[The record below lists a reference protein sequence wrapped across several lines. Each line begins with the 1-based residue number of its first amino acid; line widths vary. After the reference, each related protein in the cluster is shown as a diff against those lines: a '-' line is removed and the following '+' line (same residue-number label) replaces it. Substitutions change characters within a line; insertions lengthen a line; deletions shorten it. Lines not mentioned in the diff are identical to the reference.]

1 MLFREPDATC
11 GNGRRS
17 GYVSYLME
25 PNIHEVHRDDRKRRR
40 LPAFILL
47 AVVTVVGAGWV
58 GLFGFLGS
66 NAALGT
72 VEDIEERYFCD
83 VAAMDLSFPD
93 VSRLSR
99 VTTADGIELGKLSER
114 NSQPVP
120 LDELPELVI
129 GALLSAEDDSF
140 YEHEGVDFKAI
151 VGSAIRGADTGASTI
166 TQQVV
171 KQTYLSA
178 DRTLERKICEAQ
190 VAAELEERYSKDQI
204 LEFYANSVYF
214 GSNAYGVR
222 AAAQEYFA
230 KDLGELTMA
239 EAATLV
245 TPIRNPTIYHPRQ
258 NPQNSFAVRNRT
270 IDLMVANGYAT
281 PEEGKAAKQEPLGV
295 VPHSI
300 REELDPLVM
309 LAVRQE
315 LLDSD
320 GYGLGSS
327 YAERKQALFGC
338 PAADTTCEGGGGL
351 HIEITVDYDL
361 QTEANRIL
369 RAWFRPEYEGPTGA
383 IATIENE
390 SGAIRVIASGVDFGD
405 DLDAGERPY
414 DLASAGAR
422 NAGSAFKPFTLA
434 AALEGGDLSGR
445 PVTLA
450 SLWDRSSPAVIDC
463 GYPCSADGNTWTVE
477 NAGGNA
483 AHDLQTLESATYNST
498 NTVYARLI
506 DAIGPEAVVDTARRL
521 GITSQYLKA
530 YPSITL
536 GAASVSPLEM
546 AAAYS
551 TLANYGNRVEPYIV
565 ERITDATGT
574 VIYEHT
580 VRSDPALDRSVA
592 AVVVSTLEKVV
603 SQGTGTR
610 ADIGRPQAGKTGTAT
625 DHTDVW
631 FAGFVPQLTTTV
643 WVGYPDRPLPMER
656 FTIWN
661 DLEGKSQDV
670 QRAFGG
676 TVAAPVWRQFMEYA
690 MADLPVVDF
699 AEEPI
704 GSEVYRIVPRTV
716 VPDLSGLDGDQVADA
731 IYGVGLRLDRI
742 DVPSSL
748 PGGQVINIVPRPG
761 TALRQGSTVN
771 VLVSTGEPE
780 PTRAPNLIGLPLADV
795 SDALDNFRREEDIE
809 ITWTVEYAVITDGS
823 RWGYVIATEPSPSS
837 AVADGATINVIVGQQ
852 PSG

>member
-25 PNIHEVHRDDRKRRR
+25 PNIHEAHRVDRKRRR

-99 VTTADGIELGKLSER
+99 VTTADGLELGKLSER

-120 LDELPELVI
+120 LDELPDLVV

-171 KQTYLSA
+171 KQTYLSTE
-178 DRTLERKICEAQ
+178 RTLERKICEAQ

-230 KDLGELTMA
+230 KDLDELTMA

-281 PEEGKAAKQEPLGV
+281 PEEGQAAKQQPLGV

-320 GYGLGSS
+320 GYGLGGTYLS
-327 YAERKQALFGC
+327 LI
-338 PAADTTCEGGGGL
+338 
-351 HIEITVDYDL
+351 HI
-361 QTEANRIL
+361 
-369 RAWFRPEYEGPTGA
+369 
-383 IATIENE
+383 
-390 SGAIRVIASGVDFGD
+390 
-405 DLDAGERPY
+405 
-414 DLASAGAR
+414 
-422 NAGSAFKPFTLA
+422 
-434 AALEGGDLSGR
+434 
-445 PVTLA
+445 
-450 SLWDRSSPAVIDC
+450 
-463 GYPCSADGNTWTVE
+463 
-477 NAGGNA
+477 
-483 AHDLQTLESATYNST
+483 
-498 NTVYARLI
+498 
-506 DAIGPEAVVDTARRL
+506 
-521 GITSQYLKA
+521 
-530 YPSITL
+530 
-536 GAASVSPLEM
+536 
-546 AAAYS
+546 
-551 TLANYGNRVEPYIV
+551 
-565 ERITDATGT
+565 
-574 VIYEHT
+574 
-580 VRSDPALDRSVA
+580 
-592 AVVVSTLEKVV
+592 
-603 SQGTGTR
+603 
-610 ADIGRPQAGKTGTAT
+610 
-625 DHTDVW
+625 
-631 FAGFVPQLTTTV
+631 
-643 WVGYPDRPLPMER
+643 
-656 FTIWN
+656 
-661 DLEGKSQDV
+661 
-670 QRAFGG
+670 
-676 TVAAPVWRQFMEYA
+676 
-690 MADLPVVDF
+690 
-699 AEEPI
+699 
-704 GSEVYRIVPRTV
+704 
-716 VPDLSGLDGDQVADA
+716 
-731 IYGVGLRLDRI
+731 
-742 DVPSSL
+742 
-748 PGGQVINIVPRPG
+748 
-761 TALRQGSTVN
+761 
-771 VLVSTGEPE
+771 
-780 PTRAPNLIGLPLADV
+780 
-795 SDALDNFRREEDIE
+795 
-809 ITWTVEYAVITDGS
+809 
-823 RWGYVIATEPSPSS
+823 
-837 AVADGATINVIVGQQ
+837 
-852 PSG
+852 

>member
-1 MLFREPDATC
+1 
-11 GNGRRS
+11 
-17 GYVSYLME
+17 ME

-114 NSQPVP
+114 NSQPMP

-151 VGSAIRGADTGASTI
+151 VGSAIRGAETGASTI

-230 KDLGELTMA
+230 KDLDELTMA

-281 PEEGKAAKQEPLGV
+281 REEGDAAKQQPLGV

-383 IATIENE
+383 IATIEND

-414 DLASAGAR
+414 DLASEGAR

-498 NTVYARLI
+498 NTVYARVI

-521 GITSQYLKA
+521 GITSQYLKPF
-530 YPSITL
+530 PSITL

-551 TLANYGNRVEPYIV
+551 TLANYGSRVEPYII
-565 ERITDATGT
+565 ERITDATGSL
-574 VIYEHT
+574 IYEHT
-580 VRSDPALDRSVA
+580 VRSEPALDRSVA

-603 SQGTGTR
+603 SQGTGKR

-661 DLEGKSQDV
+661 DLEGTTQDV

-676 TVAAPVWRQFMEYA
+676 TVAAPVWKQFMEYA
-690 MADLPVVDF
+690 TAKLPAADF
-699 AEEPI
+699 AEEPV
-704 GSEVYRIVPRTV
+704 GSDVYRIVPRTV
-716 VPDLSGLDGDQVADA
+716 VPDLGGLDGDQVADA
-731 IYGVGLRLDRI
+731 VYGAGLRLDRI

-780 PTRAPNLIGLPLADV
+780 PTLAPNLIGLPLADV
-795 SDALDNFRREEDIE
+795 SGTLDDFRREEDVE

-823 RWGYVIATEPSPSS
+823 RWGYVIATEPSPGSII
-837 AVADGATINVIVGQQ
+837 ADGATINVIVGQQ

>member
-1 MLFREPDATC
+1 MD
-11 GNGRRS
+11 
-17 GYVSYLME
+17 
-25 PNIHEVHRDDRKRRR
+25 PNIHEAHRGDRKRRR
-40 LPAFILL
+40 LPSLILL
-47 AVVTVVGAGWV
+47 AVVTVIGAGWV

-72 VEDIEERYFCD
+72 VEAIEDRYFCD

-93 VSRLSR
+93 VSRLSS

-114 NSQPVP
+114 NSQPIP
-120 LDELPELVI
+120 LDDMPDLVV
-129 GALLSAEDDSF
+129 GAILSAEDDGF
-140 YEHEGVDFKAI
+140 YEHEGVDFTAI
-151 VGSAIRGADTGASTI
+151 FGSAIRGAETGASTI

-171 KQTYLSA
+171 KQTYLTA

-190 VAAELEERYSKDQI
+190 VASELEERYTKDQI
-204 LEFYANSVYF
+204 LEFYANSVFF
-214 GSNAYGVR
+214 GSNAYGVQ

-230 KDLGELTMA
+230 KDLDELTLA
-239 EAATLV
+239 ETATLV

-270 IDLMVANGYAT
+270 IALMVDNGYAT
-281 PEEGKAAKQEPLGV
+281 QADGDAAQQSPLGV
-295 VPHSI
+295 VPHST
-300 REELDPLVM
+300 REELDPQVM

-320 GYGLGSS
+320 GYGLGAT
-327 YAERKQALFGC
+327 YAERKRALFGC
-338 PAADTTCEGGGGL
+338 PAADTTCTGGGGL
-351 HIEITVDYDL
+351 EIAITVDYDL

-405 DLDAGERPY
+405 DLEAGERPY

-422 NAGSAFKPFTLA
+422 NAGSAFKPFTLT
-434 AALEGGDLSGR
+434 AALEGGDLQGR

-463 GYPCSADGNTWTVE
+463 GSPCSADGNIWTVE
-477 NAGGNA
+477 NSGGNA
-483 AHDLQTLESATYNST
+483 AHDLQSLEAATYNST
-498 NTVYARLI
+498 NTVYARVI
-506 DAIGPEAVVDTARRL
+506 NAIGPEAVVDVSRRL

-551 TLANYGNRVEPYIV
+551 TIANYGDRREPYLI
-565 ERITDATGT
+565 ERITDSSGA
-574 VIYEHT
+574 VIYEHQ
-580 VRSDPALDRSVA
+580 VRSESAVSRSVA
-592 AVVVSTLEKVV
+592 AAVVSTLEKVV
-603 SQGTGTR
+603 SQGTGKR
-610 ADIGRPQAGKTGTAT
+610 ADISRPQAGKTGTAT

-631 FAGFVPQLTTTV
+631 FAGFVPQLTSVV

-661 DLEGKSQDV
+661 DLEGKEQSV

-676 TVAAPVWRQFMEYA
+676 TVAAPVWSQFMQYA
-690 MADLPVVDF
+690 TANLPATEFPD
-699 AEEPI
+699 EPA
-704 GSEVYRIVPRTV
+704 GSDVYRVVPRTV
-716 VPDLSGLDGDQVADA
+716 VPALDGLDAEQMADA
-731 IYGVGLRLDRI
+731 AYGAGLRLDRI
-742 DVPSSL
+742 EVASST
-748 PGGQVINIVPRPG
+748 PAGRIVRIVPRSG
-761 TALRQGSTVN
+761 TAVRQGATIN
-771 VLVSTGEPE
+771 VLVSTGDPE
-780 PTRAPNLIGLPLADV
+780 PATLPDLIGLPMGGVAA
-795 SDALDNFRREEDIE
+795 ALNAFRDENE
-809 ITWTVEYAVITDGS
+809 ISLDWTVEYVDIGDIN
-823 RWGYVIATEPSPSS
+823 RWGAVVATTPSAGSV
-837 AVADGATINVIVGQQ
+837 VADGATIKVVVGRQ
-852 PSG
+852 PAG

>member
-1 MLFREPDATC
+1 
-11 GNGRRS
+11 
-17 GYVSYLME
+17 ME
-25 PNIHEVHRDDRKRRR
+25 PNIHEVHRLDRTRRR
-40 LPAFILL
+40 VPALIML
-47 AVVTVVGAGWV
+47 AVVTVIGAGWV

-83 VAAMDLSFPD
+83 VSAMDLSFPD

-99 VTTADGIELGKLSER
+99 VTTADRIELGKLSER
-114 NSQPVP
+114 NSQPIT
-120 LDELPELVI
+120 LDEIPDLVI
-129 GALLSAEDDSF
+129 GALLSAEDNAF
-140 YEHEGVDFKAI
+140 YEHEGVDFQAI
-151 VGSAIRGADTGASTI
+151 IGSALRGAETGASTI

-171 KQTYLSA
+171 KQTYLTS

-222 AAAQEYFA
+222 AAAQEYFN
-230 KDLGELTMA
+230 KDLNELTLA

-245 TPIRNPTIYHPRQ
+245 TPIRNPTLYHPRH

-281 PEEGKAAKQEPLGV
+281 AAEGEAARASSLGV
-295 VPHSI
+295 VSHST
-300 REELDPLVM
+300 REDLDPQVM
-309 LAVRQE
+309 LAVRRE
-315 LLDSD
+315 LLDND

-338 PAADTTCEGGGGL
+338 PAADSSCAGGGGL
-351 HIEITVDYDL
+351 HIQITVDYDL

-369 RAWFRPEYEGPTGA
+369 RSWFRPEYNGPTGA
-383 IATIENE
+383 IATIDNE
-390 SGAIRVIASGVDFGD
+390 TGAILVIASGVDFGD
-405 DLDAGERPY
+405 DIGAGERPY
-414 DLASAGAR
+414 DLASSGAR

-434 AALEGGDLSGR
+434 AALEGGDLDGR

-450 SLWDRSSPAVIDC
+450 SLWDRSSPAVIQCDN
-463 GYPCSADGNTWTVE
+463 PCSADGNTWTVE
-477 NAGGNA
+477 NSGGNA
-483 AHDLQTLESATYNST
+483 AHELQDLESATVNST

-506 DAIGPEAVVDTARRL
+506 DAIGPEAVVDLARRV
-521 GITSQYLKA
+521 GITSQYLEA

-536 GAASVSPLEM
+536 GAASVTPLEM

-551 TLANYGNRVEPYIV
+551 TIANYGNRVEPYLI
-565 ERITDATGT
+565 ERITDASGT
-574 VIYEHT
+574 VIYQHQ
-580 VRSDPALDRSVA
+580 VRSESVLARSIG

-643 WVGYPDRPLPMER
+643 WVGYPDRPIPMER

-661 DLEGKSQDV
+661 DLEGKEQSV

-676 TVAAPVWRQFMEYA
+676 TIAAPVWRQFMEYA
-690 MADLPVVDF
+690 TDGLPVEDF
-699 AEEPI
+699 PDEPV
-704 GSEVYRIVPRTV
+704 GSGVYRIVPRTV
-716 VPDLSGLDGDQVADA
+716 VPNLDGLTVEEIADA
-731 IYGVGLRLDRI
+731 VYGAGLRLDRI
-742 DVPSSL
+742 EIASTQPAGSV
-748 PGGQVINIVPRPG
+748 VRIVPPDG

-771 VLVSTGEPE
+771 VLVSTGEPV
-780 PTRAPNLIGLPLADV
+780 PAQIPDLIGLPLGDV
-795 SDALDNFRREEDIE
+795 TDVLNEFREKNNVQVG
-809 ITWTVEYAVITDGS
+809 WTVEYVSISDS
-823 RWGYVIATEPSPSS
+823 DRWGRVVATDPAPGSIVASGASIKVI
-837 AVADGATINVIVGQQ
+837 IGQQ
-852 PSG
+852 SSG

>member
-1 MLFREPDATC
+1 
-11 GNGRRS
+11 
-17 GYVSYLME
+17 
-25 PNIHEVHRDDRKRRR
+25 
-40 LPAFILL
+40 
-47 AVVTVVGAGWV
+47 
-58 GLFGFLGS
+58 
-66 NAALGT
+66 
-72 VEDIEERYFCD
+72 
-83 VAAMDLSFPD
+83 
-93 VSRLSR
+93 
-99 VTTADGIELGKLSER
+99 
-114 NSQPVP
+114 
-120 LDELPELVI
+120 
-129 GALLSAEDDSF
+129 
-140 YEHEGVDFKAI
+140 
-151 VGSAIRGADTGASTI
+151 
-166 TQQVV
+166 
-171 KQTYLSA
+171 
-178 DRTLERKICEAQ
+178 
-190 VAAELEERYSKDQI
+190 
-204 LEFYANSVYF
+204 
-214 GSNAYGVR
+214 
-222 AAAQEYFA
+222 
-230 KDLGELTMA
+230 
-239 EAATLV
+239 
-245 TPIRNPTIYHPRQ
+245 
-258 NPQNSFAVRNRT
+258 
-270 IDLMVANGYAT
+270 
-281 PEEGKAAKQEPLGV
+281 
-295 VPHSI
+295 
-300 REELDPLVM
+300 M

-320 GYGLGSS
+320 GYGLGGS

-383 IATIENE
+383 IATIEND

-405 DLDAGERPY
+405 DLEAGERPY
-414 DLASAGAR
+414 DLASEGAR

-498 NTVYARLI
+498 NTVYARVI

-521 GITSQYLKA
+521 GITSQYLKPF
-530 YPSITL
+530 PSITL

-551 TLANYGNRVEPYIV
+551 TLANYGTRVEPYII
-565 ERITDATGT
+565 ERITDAAGT
-574 VIYEHT
+574 VIHEHT
-580 VRSDPALDRSVA
+580 VRSEPALDRSVA

-603 SQGTGTR
+603 SQGTGKR

-661 DLEGKSQDV
+661 DLEGKAQDV

-676 TVAAPVWRQFMEYA
+676 TVAAPVWRQFMDYA
-690 MADLPVVDF
+690 TANLPAADF
-699 AEEPI
+699 AEEPV
-704 GSEVYRIVPRTV
+704 GSDVYRIVPRTV
-716 VPDLSGLDGDQVADA
+716 VPDLSGLDGEKVADA
-731 IYGVGLRLDRI
+731 VYGVGLRLERI

-761 TALRQGSTVN
+761 TALRQGSTVS

-780 PTRAPNLIGLPLADV
+780 PTLAPNLIGLPLADV
-795 SDALDNFRREEDIE
+795 SDALDDFRRDEDIE
-809 ITWTVEYAVITDGS
+809 IAWTVEYAVIIDGS
-823 RWGYVIATEPSPSS
+823 RWGYVIATEPSPGRSS
-837 AVADGATINVIVGQQ
+837 RTAQRST
-852 PSG
+852 

>member
-1 MLFREPDATC
+1 
-11 GNGRRS
+11 
-17 GYVSYLME
+17 ME

-114 NSQPVP
+114 NSQPMP

-151 VGSAIRGADTGASTI
+151 VGSAIRGAETGASTI

-230 KDLGELTMA
+230 KDLDELTMA

-281 PEEGKAAKQEPLGV
+281 REEGDAAKQQPLGV

-383 IATIENE
+383 IATIEND

-414 DLASAGAR
+414 DLASEGAR

-498 NTVYARLI
+498 NTVYARVI

-521 GITSQYLKA
+521 GITSQYLKPF
-530 YPSITL
+530 PSITL

-551 TLANYGNRVEPYIV
+551 TLANYGSRVEPYII
-565 ERITDATGT
+565 ERITDATGSL
-574 VIYEHT
+574 IYEHT
-580 VRSDPALDRSVA
+580 VRSKPALDRSVA

-603 SQGTGTR
+603 SQGTGKR

-661 DLEGKSQDV
+661 DLEGTTQDV

-676 TVAAPVWRQFMEYA
+676 TVAAPVWKQFMEYA
-690 MADLPVVDF
+690 TAKLPAADF
-699 AEEPI
+699 AEEPV
-704 GSEVYRIVPRTV
+704 GSDVYRIVPRTV
-716 VPDLSGLDGDQVADA
+716 VPDLGGLDGDQVADA
-731 IYGVGLRLDRI
+731 VYGAGLRLDRI

-780 PTRAPNLIGLPLADV
+780 PTLAPNLIGLPLADV
-795 SDALDNFRREEDIE
+795 SGTLDDFRREEDVE

-823 RWGYVIATEPSPSS
+823 RWGYVIATEPSPGSII
-837 AVADGATINVIVGQQ
+837 ADGATINVIVGQQ

>member
-1 MLFREPDATC
+1 
-11 GNGRRS
+11 
-17 GYVSYLME
+17 ME
-25 PNIHEVHRDDRKRRR
+25 PNIHEAHRADRKRRR

-72 VEDIEERYFCD
+72 VEDLEERYFCD

-99 VTTADGIELGKLSER
+99 VTTADGVELGKLSER
-114 NSQPVP
+114 NSQPIP
-120 LDELPELVI
+120 LDEMPELVI

-140 YEHEGVDFKAI
+140 FEHEGVDFKAI
-151 VGSAIRGADTGASTI
+151 VGSAIRGAETGASTL

-178 DRTLERKICEAQ
+178 ERTLERKICEAQ

-230 KDLGELTMA
+230 KDLSELTMA

-270 IDLMVANGYAT
+270 IDLMVSNGYAT
-281 PEEGKAAKQEPLGV
+281 AEEGAVAKQQPLGV
-295 VPHSI
+295 VPHST

-320 GYGLGSS
+320 GYGLGDS

-383 IATIENE
+383 IATVENE

-405 DLDAGERPY
+405 DIDAGERPY
-414 DLASAGAR
+414 DLASSGAR

-445 PVTLA
+445 PVTLG

-463 GYPCSADGNTWTVE
+463 GYPCSADGDTWTVE

-483 AHDLQTLESATYNST
+483 AHDLQSLESATYNST
-498 NTVYARLI
+498 NTVYARVI

-551 TLANYGNRVEPYIV
+551 TLANYGSRVEPYIV
-565 ERITDATGT
+565 ERITDAAGT
-574 VIYEHT
+574 VIYEHR
-580 VRSDPALDRSVA
+580 VQSEPALDRSVA
-592 AVVVSTLEKVV
+592 AVVVSTLERVV
-603 SQGTGTR
+603 SEGTGKR

-643 WVGYPDRPLPMER
+643 WVGYPDRPIPMER

-661 DLEGKSQDV
+661 DIEGKPQDI

-676 TVAAPVWRQFMEYA
+676 TVAAPVWRQFMDYA
-690 MADLPVVDF
+690 TADMPAIDF
-699 AEEPI
+699 AAEPA
-704 GSEVYRIVPRTV
+704 GSDVYRTVPRTV
-716 VPDLSGLDGDQVADA
+716 VPDLSALDGDQIVDA
-731 IYGVGLRLDRI
+731 VYGAGLRLDRI
-742 DVPSSL
+742 DVASSL
-748 PGGQVINIVPRPG
+748 AGGQVISIVPRPG
-761 TALRQGSTVN
+761 TALRQGSTVR

-780 PTRAPNLIGLPLADV
+780 PARTPNLIGLPLADV
-795 SDALDNFRREEDIE
+795 TGAIDDFRRENSME

-823 RWGYVIATEPSPSS
+823 RWGYVIATEPSPGSVIAS
-837 AVADGATINVIVGQQ
+837 GATIKVVVGQQ

>member
-1 MLFREPDATC
+1 MD
-11 GNGRRS
+11 
-17 GYVSYLME
+17 
-25 PNIHEVHRDDRKRRR
+25 PNIHEAHRNDRKRRR
-40 LPAFILL
+40 LPSFILL
-47 AVVTVVGAGWV
+47 AVVTVIGAGWV

-72 VEDIEERYFCD
+72 VEAVEERYFCD
-83 VAAMDLSFPD
+83 VSAMDLSFPD
-93 VSRLSR
+93 VSRLSS

-114 NSQPVP
+114 NSQPIRLEEMP
-120 LDELPELVI
+120 DLVV
-129 GALLSAEDDSF
+129 GAILSAEDDSF
-140 YEHEGVDFKAI
+140 YEHEGVDFTAI
-151 VGSAIRGADTGASTI
+151 VGSALRGAETGASTI

-171 KQTYLSA
+171 KQTYLTA

-190 VAAELEERYSKDQI
+190 VASELEERYSKDQI
-204 LEFYANSVYF
+204 LEFYANSVFF

-222 AAAQEYFA
+222 AAAQEYFG
-230 KDLGELTMA
+230 KDLDELTLA

-245 TPIRNPTIYHPRQ
+245 TPIRNPTTYHPRN

-281 PEEGKAAKQEPLGV
+281 KAEGDAAKRSPLGV
-295 VPHSI
+295 VPHST
-300 REELDPLVM
+300 REELDPQVM

-320 GYGLGSS
+320 GYGLGTT

-338 PAADTTCEGGGGL
+338 PAADANCAGGGGL
-351 HIEITVDYDL
+351 QIEITVDYAL

-405 DLDAGERPY
+405 DLEAGERPY

-422 NAGSAFKPFTLA
+422 NAGSAFKPFTLT
-434 AALEGGDLSGR
+434 AALEGGDLEGR

-463 GYPCSADGNTWTVE
+463 GSPCSADGNFWTVE
-477 NAGGNA
+477 NSGGNA
-483 AHDLQTLESATYNST
+483 GHDLQSLEAATYNST
-498 NTVYARLI
+498 NTVYARVI
-506 DAIGPEAVVDTARRL
+506 NAIGPAAVVDAARRL

-551 TLANYGNRVEPYIV
+551 TIANYGDRREPYLI
-565 ERITDATGT
+565 ERITDSSGT
-574 VIYEHT
+574 VIYEHR
-580 VRSDPALDRSVA
+580 VQSESVVSRSVA
-592 AVVVSTLEKVV
+592 AAVVSTLEKVV
-603 SQGTGTR
+603 TQGTGTR

-631 FAGFVPQLTTTV
+631 FAGFVPQLTSVV
-643 WVGYPDRPLPMER
+643 WVGYPDRPIPMEQ
-656 FTIWN
+656 FTLWN
-661 DLEGKSQDV
+661 DLEGEEQSI

-676 TVAAPVWRQFMEYA
+676 TVAAPVWKQFMEFA
-690 MADLPVVDF
+690 TADLPAVDF
-699 AEEPI
+699 PDEPA
-704 GSEVYRIVPRTV
+704 GSEVYRVVPRTV
-716 VPDLSGLDGDQVADA
+716 VPALDGLNAEQMADA
-731 IYGVGLRLDRI
+731 VYGAGLRLDRI
-742 DVPSSL
+742 EVASST
-748 PGGQVINIVPRPG
+748 PEGRIVRIVPRTG

-771 VLVSTGEPE
+771 VLVSTGEP
-780 PTRAPNLIGLPLADV
+780 APASLPDLIGLSLGDV
-795 SDALDNFRREEDIE
+795 TGALNAFREENAISVD
-809 ITWTVEYAVITDGS
+809 WTVEYVDIADSG
-823 RWGYVIATEPSPSS
+823 RWGAVVATTPSAGSVIP
-837 AVADGATINVIVGQQ
+837 DGGAIKVVIGRQ

>member
-1 MLFREPDATC
+1 
-11 GNGRRS
+11 
-17 GYVSYLME
+17 ME

-114 NSQPVP
+114 NSQPMP

-151 VGSAIRGADTGASTI
+151 VGSAIRGAETGASTI

-230 KDLGELTMA
+230 KDLDELTMA

-281 PEEGKAAKQEPLGV
+281 REDADVAKQQPLGV

-309 LAVRQE
+309 LAVRQK

-405 DLDAGERPY
+405 DLEAGERPY
-414 DLASAGAR
+414 DLASEGAR

-498 NTVYARLI
+498 NTVYARVI

-521 GITSQYLKA
+521 GITSQYLKPF
-530 YPSITL
+530 PSITL

-551 TLANYGNRVEPYIV
+551 TLANYGSRVEPYII
-565 ERITDATGT
+565 ERITDAAGS

-580 VRSDPALDRSVA
+580 VRSEPALDRSVA

-603 SQGTGTR
+603 SQGTGKR

-661 DLEGKSQDV
+661 DLEGKTQDV

-690 MADLPVVDF
+690 TASLPAADF
-699 AEEPI
+699 AEEPV
-704 GSEVYRIVPRTV
+704 GSDVYRIVPRTV

-731 IYGVGLRLDRI
+731 VYGVGLRLDRI

-748 PGGQVINIVPRPG
+748 PGGEVIDIVPRAG
-761 TALRQGSTVN
+761 TALRQGSTIN

-780 PTRAPNLIGLPLADV
+780 PTLAPNLIGLPLADV
-795 SDALDNFRREEDIE
+795 SGALDDFRREEDVE

-823 RWGYVIATEPSPSS
+823 RWGYVIATEPSPGSII
-837 AVADGATINVIVGQQ
+837 ADGATINVIVGQQ